1 MSTSL
6 AILRAAQQSP
16 DRIAVAGKGYARTW
30 AQTADRTARLA
41 AGLQGLGLAVGDRLA
56 ILAGNCAEHM
66 DITHAAVWAGI
77 VIVPINTRLSAVE
90 VAAILQDSGAAAIAY
105 DAAHRA
111 LATDVS
117 TDIGIGIRITLADD
131 PDAIGFS
138 DLLRAEPID
147 PVAVPDDALL
157 GLYYTGGTTGKPKG
171 VELTHLG
178 FHVTSLD
185 TLVALRTDQNC
196 VYLHVA
202 PFFHLADCTGGN
214 AVTYAQGTHV
224 FLDDLSPVGLVR
236 AIEEFDVNVISLVP
250 TQFHSLL
257 DTVGNHPALARVRK
271 VYYGAAPISPALLNR
286 LLQAFTAAEFY
297 QCYGQTE
304 IAGACVFLPPEEHY
318 PGSPNLGRTGKIGVS
333 SYAKVVDADG
343 KEQPFGTPGEILFR
357 GARVMRGYWGM
368 PEATAETIV
377 DGWLHTGD
385 VGVMTEGGFITVVDR
400 MKDMIV
406 TGGENVFC
414 GEVESVI
421 AHFPKVDAVAIV
433 GVPNEIW
440 GEAVHAFIVPEKGV
454 ELDPAEILKSARE
467 KLAGY
472 KTPKGVTFVDA
483 LPLSGVG
490 KVRKDV
496 LRNLW
501 KSHQKKDQE

>member
-1 MSTSL
+1 
-6 AILRAAQQSP
+6 
-16 DRIAVAGKGYARTW
+16 
-30 AQTADRTARLA
+30 
-41 AGLQGLGLAVGDRLA
+41 
-56 ILAGNCAEHM
+56 
-66 DITHAAVWAGI
+66 
-77 VIVPINTRLSAVE
+77 
-90 VAAILQDSGAAAIAY
+90 
-105 DAAHRA
+105 
-111 LATDVS
+111 
-117 TDIGIGIRITLADD
+117 
-131 PDAIGFS
+131 
-138 DLLRAEPID
+138 
-147 PVAVPDDALL
+147 
-157 GLYYTGGTTGKPKG
+157 
-171 VELTHLG
+171 
-178 FHVTSLD
+178 
-185 TLVALRTDQNC
+185 
-196 VYLHVA
+196 
-202 PFFHLADCTGGN
+202 
-214 AVTYAQGTHV
+214 
-224 FLDDLSPVGLVR
+224 
-236 AIEEFDVNVISLVP
+236 
-250 TQFHSLL
+250 
-257 DTVGNHPALARVRK
+257 
-271 VYYGAAPISPALLNR
+271 
-286 LLQAFTAAEFY
+286 
-297 QCYGQTE
+297 
-304 IAGACVFLPPEEHY
+304 
-318 PGSPNLGRTGKIGVS
+318 
-333 SYAKVVDADG
+333 
-343 KEQPFGTPGEILFR
+343 
-357 GARVMRGYWGM
+357 MRGYWGM